1 MPRDMF
7 GDVANPSITVGTKKW
22 YTVPL
27 SIVTHVAVLGVLVVV
42 PLLATNALPTPQSVL
57 AFVVAPPPPPPAPA
71 PPPTTVQ
78 SRPMPNPALAPLEAP
93 REITPEPPRNR
104 SLAAL
109 VEGAPDSIPGGIP
122 GIAVAVAPPPPSPPR
137 APVPVGGDVKEP
149 RKIFDVPPVY
159 PPIAQAAK
167 VQGLVVIEA
176 TIARDG
182 SVKNAHVLRHVAL
195 LDEAALDA
203 VRQWR
208 FTPTLLNGVPIEV
221 IMTVTVN
228 FRLRLP
234 SRQPPPAGAGV
245 N

>member
-7 GDVANPSITVGTKKW
+7 GDVVDPSITVGTKKW
-22 YTVPL
+22 YTLPL

-57 AFVVAPPPPPPAPA
+57 AFVVVPPPPPPPPPPAPA
-71 PPPTTVQ
+71 PPPEPIE

-93 REITPEPPRNR
+93 REITPEPPRGNN
-104 SLAAL
+104 LTAI
-109 VEGAPDSIPGGIP
+109 VEGVPGGFRGGIP
-122 GIAVAVAPPPPSPPR
+122 GNVVGVAPPPPSPPE
-137 APVPVGGDVKEP
+137 APVPVGGDIKEP
-149 RKIFDVPPVY
+149 RKIHDVAPVY

-167 VQGLVVIEA
+167 VQGVVIIQA

-182 SVKNAHVLRHVAL
+182 SVRDARILRHVAL
-195 LDEAALDA
+195 LDQAALDA

-221 IMTVTVN
+221 IMTVTVT
-228 FRLRLP
+228 FTLRLP
-234 SRQPPPAGAGV
+234 SR
-245 N
+245 